1 MNTKH
6 SRTTTL
12 CCLGNCSIK
21 SLATAAAVFAAG
33 FFSPLT
39 AAIQY
44 DDDEYR
50 SDPVSTGVAGNVEEL
65 RVNNGY
71 AAQGG
76 VISGAGGVLKTGAG
90 DLWLAA
96 ENTFTG
102 GLTVS
107 GGVISFD
114 EGYSRADAA
123 LGAAGGS
130 ITLDGGMLY
139 SSNQITLDP
148 ARLVSLGAN
157 GGALAGRIVIE
168 QAFAGAGPL
177 SIESYG
183 GASDITLGGLQNHT
197 GATTV
202 NNSALYITGTLVN
215 SGGITLDAEA
225 YLQVGDYGSDAAQL
239 NGLVNASD
247 GSVFF
252 FGESRFNGTINLGSD
267 GSSSLCTLSF
277 WENSSAGSSAIN
289 INPNGSLQFWDNAQ
303 PGSATIRNDGG
314 AIEFYYFDMPVSAA
328 SVSISNN
335 ATPSSPGYL
344 CIQTIG
350 GVGDTFAIGHLA
362 GSGNVY
368 LGDSTLVLG
377 GLDNRD
383 MLISGTISYGDSY
396 GYGGVL
402 GGLQKIGGATL
413 TLGAANA
420 YYGATSLIAGKIVLN
435 TADAISYSAL
445 VTLAANSTLAIN
457 ADNTLW
463 NLTADSASATLE
475 LNNGATATLVNGIT
489 ENIDTYYGG
498 TNVTIS
504 NGTTAF
510 AGGITGDGSITKT
523 GDGTLLLSGVNT
535 YTGST
540 TIEEG
545 ELVIASDAALGAAGG
560 ALSFAGDLI
569 APTLVLTGD
578 VDAPG
583 RALSVAAL
591 TDSSVPAGSI
601 AASINTAGHT
611 LAIGRGL
618 SGDGNLQVA
627 GGGEVSI
634 AGPLAHAA
642 TTEITGATTLALAGA
657 GSAGRVVLGDGVLAP
672 SGAQT
677 IASLEWQSGG
687 TLKIDIDRGDR
698 LNVTGAVERAGASR
712 LNVVPVKSGAWTQN
726 ETHVIATFG
735 STSLANA
742 DFATLALGDGITGR
756 IIVDGN
762 TLKLT
767 TASDVEPEPSTNP
780 YTAWINGFNLP
791 VADRA
796 PTADPDGDGIPNLL
810 EFILML
816 DPTKVDC
823 HGIVATTVIVGQ
835 SKYPAVGYVR
845 RRALG
850 DVRSA
855 VRIYSNLKQA
865 ADLNPVEVSV
875 TARDALS
882 DYVIIRSASPLTQRA
897 SQFFRIEA
905 TAPSSLR
912 GTVTRSIPISML
924 SDPVGAMYRGFSY
937 GRTATVAFP
946 LLDDVWAGIVSAGS
960 SKTITF
966 NETLPALERGA
977 SYYLEVVTGPRAGD
991 RYDIAD
997 VSGKLAKL
1005 DLTAASCSSVKN
1017 ALPADIAGARC
1028 ILREHMTLAKLGQ
1041 LLEAGKKDG
1050 AGIAAPARKCV
1061 CKKTYKHRGKY
1072 NIRTLLH
1079 KRLCHGHCHHG
1090 GPGGDQP
1097 QSAFGYSHVEIYHGP
1112 QVGWVCY
1119 YPDSTGAVWTLQ
1131 KNPGRTVANKA
1142 GTIIAPGTAVKI
1154 VARARGLSLVQT
1166 GSVRTNPFHL
1176 PLARGL
1182 QLFST
1187 GFPCAMSSDELA
1199 MTRENGWTGAPISL
1213 LADEV
1218 YALNSKTTPSYIHY
1232 LDSKGVWRTLLGQKA
1247 SIVIGPDDHIKVKR
1261 MRADADYAILP
1272 PF

>member
-6 SRTTTL
+6 SRTTSI
-12 CCLGNCSIK
+12 CCPGNCSIK

-33 FFSPLT
+33 FFSPLS

-44 DDDEYR
+44 DDNDYR
-50 SDPVSTGVAGNVEEL
+50 SDPVSTGAAGNVEEL
-65 RVNNGY
+65 RVNNGH
-71 AAQGG
+71 AAQAGT
-76 VISGAGGVLKTGAG
+76 ISGEGGVLKTGAG

-96 ENTFTG
+96 ENTFAG
-102 GLTVS
+102 GLTI
-107 GGVISFD
+107 GGGIISFYQ
-114 EGYSRADAA
+114 GSARADGA
-123 LGAAGGS
+123 LGAAGGA
-130 ITLDGGMLY
+130 ITLDGGLLY
-139 SSNQITLDP
+139 STHSITIDP
-148 ARLVSLGAN
+148 TRPITLGAN
-157 GGALAGRIVIE
+157 GGALAGNLIIN
-168 QAFAGAGPL
+168 QTIGGSGAL
-177 SIESYG
+177 SVEHYG
-183 GASDITLGGLQNHT
+183 SNSSTILGGFQNYT

-202 NNSALYITGTLVN
+202 DSTELWITGTSLN
-215 SGGITLDAEA
+215 PGGITLIGES
-225 YLQVGDYGSDAAQL
+225 YLQVGDYDSDAARL
-239 NGLVNASD
+239 DGLVNARD
-247 GSVFF
+247 GSVYFL
-252 FGESRFNGTINLGSD
+252 GESLFNGTINLGTD
-267 GSSSLCTLSF
+267 DASSVCTLSF
-277 WENSSAGSSAIN
+277 GENSSAGSSAFN
-289 INPNGSLQFWDNAQ
+289 INPNGSLQFWDNAL
-303 PGSATIRNDGG
+303 PGSATIKNNGG
-314 AIEFYYFDMPVSAA
+314 TIEFYYFDMPVSAA
-328 SVSISNN
+328 SVSIVNE
-335 ATPSSPGYL
+335 AMSSFPGYVY
-344 CIQTIG
+344 IQTMG
-350 GVGDTFAIGHLA
+350 GLGDTFAIGHLA

-368 LGDSTLVLG
+368 IGDSTLILG
-377 GLDNRD
+377 GLDSRD
-383 MLISGTISYGDSY
+383 MVISGTISFGDPG

-402 GGLQKIGGATL
+402 GGLRKIGDTTL
-413 TLGAANA
+413 TLSAANA
-420 YYGATSLIAGKIVLN
+420 YYGPTSLVAGRIVLSA
-435 TADAISYSAL
+435 ADAVSYSAL
-445 VTLAANSTLAIN
+445 VELAENTTMSLT

-463 NLTADSASATLE
+463 NLTAGSTSARLE
-475 LNNGATATLVNGIT
+475 LANGATATLANGIV

-498 TNVTIS
+498 TTVVIS

-510 AGGITGDGSITKT
+510 AGSIAGNGAITKT

-535 YTGST
+535 YTGNT

-545 ELVIASDAALGAAGG
+545 ELAIASDAALGAAGG
-560 ALSFAGDLI
+560 TITVMGYSN
-569 APTLVLTGD
+569 APEITLAGD
-578 VDAPG
+578 VDAAS
-583 RALSVAAL
+583 RALSLVKLADPGVSETSAA
-591 TDSSVPAGSI
+591 AI
-601 AASINTAGHT
+601 INTAGHT

-618 SGDGNLQVA
+618 SGNGNLQVT

-634 AGPLAHAA
+634 AGTVAHAA
-642 TTEITGATTLALAGA
+642 TIEVTGAATLALAGA
-657 GSAGRVVLGDGVLAP
+657 GSAGKIVLGDGALAP
-672 SGAQT
+672 NGEQT

-687 TLKIDIDRGDR
+687 TLKVDIDRGDR
-698 LNVTGAVERAGASR
+698 LNVTGVIERAGASL
-712 LNVVPVKSGAWTQN
+712 LNVAPVKSGAWAGN
-726 ETHVIATFG
+726 ETHVIANFAG
-735 STSLANA
+735 TSLTNA
-742 DFATLALGDGITGR
+742 DFATLTLGDGITGR

-991 RYDIAD
+991 RYDVAE
-997 VSGKLAKL
+997 VAGQSAKL
-1005 DLTAASCSSVKN
+1005 DLSASSCSTVKN
-1017 ALPADIAGARC
+1017 VLPADIAGARC

-1041 LLEAGKKDG
+1041 LLDAGKRDS
-1050 AGIAAPARKCV
+1050 ADIAATAHKCV
-1061 CKKTYKHRGKY
+1061 CKKTYRHRGKY
-1072 NIRTLLH
+1072 NIRSLSH
-1079 KRLCHGHCHHG
+1079 RQLCRGDCYHG
-1090 GPGGDQP
+1090 GNGGSQNT
-1097 QSAFGYSHVEIYHGP
+1097 SAFGYSHVEVYHGP
-1112 QVGWVCY
+1112 LMGWVCY

-1131 KNPGRTVANKA
+1131 KNPGRTAVNKA
-1142 GTIIAPGTAVKI
+1142 GTIIAPGTVVKV
-1154 VARARGLSLVQT
+1154 VARAPGLSLVQT
-1166 GSVRTNPFHL
+1166 GSVRTNPFNL
-1176 PLARGL
+1176 PLVRGL

-1199 MTRENGWTGAPISL
+1199 MTRDNGWTGAPFSL

-1218 YALNSKTTPSYIHY
+1218 YALSSKTTSGYMHY
-1232 LDSKGVWRTLLGQKA
+1232 LDSRGVWRALFGQKS
-1247 SIVIGPDDHIKVKR
+1247 SIVIGPDDYIKVKR
-1261 MRADADYAILP
+1261 MRADEDYTILP